1 MILRRFDDIA
11 DSFIVTASRKP
22 WILYGVVLLIC
33 AVLFLIGLF
42 DMPPMDRDETRF
54 AQATKQM
61 LETQNY
67 MDIRLGEE
75 VRYKKPVGIYWL
87 QAISVGI
94 FGSEDVYNQI
104 GYYRIPS
111 AVGALIAILATIAM
125 TRRLFGREA
134 SVFAGLLAPL
144 PMLVAI
150 EAHLA
155 KTDSVLVACT
165 ALSLYVLSCLWRLDA
180 VDSHFKFKIRHFL
193 IFWLALSVGILVKG
207 VNLFVILSA
216 IITLS
221 IVKKDIKWLAP
232 LKAHYGLLIV
242 ASVVLPWFLMIQ
254 HISGGQFLQDSAQ
267 GDLLSKILSGVEN
280 HAAPPLSYIFTHFGV
295 FWPLSL
301 LSPFAVIIMWQNRK
315 INDGYAFVLAS
326 VIPVWIMFELIPT
339 KLPHYTYPIYSLLI
353 AGISGAC
360 IQLIHGNYAILKSKL
375 FFPVAFIYGLVS
387 LGVALIVFIALP
399 VFNGKDPD
407 SITIL
412 SSVISGVIAMITI
425 IKLRRGLLH
434 GVVMLLVLQT
444 LVILPNMFGRVIP
457 QLKALNLASRMNDAV
472 ESSGCSRS
480 AVFVSGYNEPSVMF
494 KIGTHVHLISI
505 DEAIEKFQMATPCSL
520 FFIGSE
526 TTKIDNPTQFNII
539 YPTVKP
545 ISTLQGFQ
553 MNGGNNVTINLYK
566 R

>member
-22 WILYGVVLLIC
+22 WVLYGVVLLIC
-33 AVLFLIGLF
+33 AALFLSGLF

-67 MDIRLGEE
+67 IDIHLGDA

-87 QAISVGI
+87 QAISVGL

-134 SVFAGLLAPL
+134 SVFAGLLAPI

-165 ALSLYVLSCLWRLDA
+165 ALSLYVLACLWRLDA
-180 VDSHFKFKIRHFL
+180 VNSHFKFKIRHFL

-207 VNLFVILSA
+207 VNVFVILSA

-221 IVKKDIKWLAP
+221 IVKKDIKWLYP
-232 LKAHYGLLIV
+232 LKAHYGLMIV

-280 HAAPPLSYIFTHFGV
+280 HAAPPFSYMLTHFGV

-301 LSPFAVIIMWQNRK
+301 ISPFAVIIMWQNRK

-326 VIPVWIMFELIPT
+326 VIPVWIMFELTPT
-339 KLPHYTYPIYSLLI
+339 KLPHYTYPLYSLLI
-353 AGISGAC
+353 VGISGAC
-360 IQLIHGNYAILKSKL
+360 IQLVHGNYDILKGKL
-375 FFPVAFIYGLVS
+375 FFLVAFIYVLVS
-387 LGVALIVFIALP
+387 LIIAVIVPFILP
-399 VFNGKDPD
+399 LFDG
-407 SITIL
+407 ITIL
-412 SSVISGVIAMITI
+412 LSFISVIIAIITI

-434 GVVMLLVLQT
+434 GVVVLLVLQT
-444 LVILPNMFGRVIP
+444 LIILPNMFGRVMP
-457 QLKALNLASRMNDAV
+457 QLKELNLASRMNDAV
-472 ESSGCSRS
+472 ENSGCSRN

-494 KIGTHVHLISI
+494 KIGTQVHLIST
-505 DEAIEKFQMATPCSL
+505 DEAIERFKTATPCSL

-526 TTKIDNPTQFNII
+526 AKLYGHSKFNDT

-545 ISTLQGFQ
+545 ISTLEGFQ
-553 MNGGNNVTINLYK
+553 INGGNNIIINLYK